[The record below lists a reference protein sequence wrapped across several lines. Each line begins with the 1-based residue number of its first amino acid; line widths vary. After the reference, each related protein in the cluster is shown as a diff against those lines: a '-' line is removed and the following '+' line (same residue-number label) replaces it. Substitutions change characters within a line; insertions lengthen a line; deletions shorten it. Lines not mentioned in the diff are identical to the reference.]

1 MEPYFDEKK
10 GMVQYRVS
18 E

>member
-1 MEPYFDEKK
+1 MELEKK
-10 GMVQYRVS
+10 GMV